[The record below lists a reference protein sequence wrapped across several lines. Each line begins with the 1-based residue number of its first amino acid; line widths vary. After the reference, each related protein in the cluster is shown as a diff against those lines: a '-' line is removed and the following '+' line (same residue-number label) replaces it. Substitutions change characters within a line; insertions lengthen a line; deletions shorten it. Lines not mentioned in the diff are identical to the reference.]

1 MANDLMVSLLE
12 ATAASTLAI
21 LLVMALRIPLR
32 RHFGATAAHALWVC
46 VPLACL
52 AVLLPARQAETH
64 WALPQVTVLQ
74 PTPAA
79 IVEANVSWSVLPAWL
94 LALWSA
100 GVLFMVARLAMQQRR
115 FTRAV
120 GPVTEAAPGV
130 MRASA
135 SVGLPAAC
143 GVLRPRILL
152 PADFDHRYTEAER
165 ALVLCHERLHIRRG
179 DLFGNLLAA
188 LLRSLFW
195 FNPLM
200 HLASRLHR
208 LDQEFACD
216 AAVIARHPGERRRY
230 GEAMLKAHLAGI
242 PLPVG
247 CHWTYHH
254 PLKERIA
261 MLKHPLRSR
270 TRRFAAAALVMLMV
284 AGTGIAAWAA
294 QPAAQ
299 SQAAHDFHYRIGA
312 TLEVDGER
320 QDVALRDWP
329 GRKVGFASTT
339 KAGRAWRI
347 ELTVDPA
354 EQPGQV
360 KLSGDISVDGKPVS
374 KPILIGA
381 LDQAMRIEV
390 TPPDGSSTFALS
402 MVVSQHDGAPGPDA
416 ASVPKQPAPAYPE
429 DAKAHGQ
436 SGLVVLK
443 LRVGPDG
450 RVREAIVESSEP
462 AGLFD
467 EASLAAARQWTF
479 EPPTENGVRGEGWVR
494 VPIRYDVKGDPDGN
508 GEGSP
513 DTDPRTAW
521 STLDMAQSTSLR
533 TLECDEM
540 KFDGDDDRKVSCG
553 QRIAKTQ

>member
-1 MANDLMVSLLE
+1 MASDLMMALVE

-32 RHFGATAAHALWVC
+32 RHFGATAAHMLWVG
-46 VPLACL
+46 VPLACV
-52 AVLLPARQAETH
+52 AVLLPARQAQTH
-64 WALPQVTVLQ
+64 WVLPQVAVLQ

-79 IVEANVSWSVLPAWL
+79 VVETTMSWSVLPIWL
-94 LALWSA
+94 LAFWGT
-100 GVLFMVARLAMQQRR
+100 GVLLMVARLAVQQRR
-115 FTRAV
+115 FLRAA
-120 GPVTEAAPGV
+120 GPMMRAAPGV

-135 SVGLPAAC
+135 SAGLPAAY

-165 ALVLCHERLHIRRG
+165 TLVLCHERLHIRRG
-179 DLFGNLLAA
+179 DLVGNLLAA
-188 LLRSLFW
+188 LMRSVFW

-200 HLASRLHR
+200 HLASRMHR

-230 GEAMLKAHLAGI
+230 GEAMLKAHLGGI

-247 CHWTYHH
+247 CHWTHHH

-261 MLKHPLRSR
+261 MLKHPSRSR
-270 TRRFAAAALVMLMV
+270 TRRFAAATLVMLTV

-294 QPAAQ
+294 QPAARA
-299 SQAAHDFHYRIGA
+299 QAAHDFHYRIGA

-354 EQPGQV
+354 EKPGQV

-374 KPILIGA
+374 KPVLIGV
-381 LDQAMRIEV
+381 LDKPMRIEV

-402 MVVSQHDGAPGPDA
+402 MVVSQYDGAPGLDA
-416 ASVPKQPAPAYPE
+416 TSVPKQPAPAYPE
-429 DAKAHGQ
+429 EAKARGQ

-479 EPPTENGVRGEGWVR
+479 EPPMENGVRGEGWVR
-494 VPIRYDVKGDPDGN
+494 VPIRYDVKGDPDGS

-513 DTDPRTAW
+513 DADPRTAW
-521 STLDMAQSTSLR
+521 STLDMTQSTSLR

-540 KFDGDDDRKVSCG
+540 RFGGDTPSKVSCG
-553 QRIAKTQ
+553 QRIAKTP

>member
-1 MANDLMVSLLE
+1 MATELMMALFE

-32 RHFGATAAHALWVC
+32 RHFGATAAHMLWVG
-46 VPLACL
+46 VPLACV

-64 WALPQVTVLQ
+64 WVLPQVAVLQ
-74 PTPAA
+74 PTPAMV
-79 IVEANVSWSVLPAWL
+79 VEASMAWFTGPALL
-94 LALWSA
+94 LAFWGA
-100 GVLFMVARLAMQQRR
+100 GVLLMVARLAMQQRR
-115 FTRAV
+115 FIRTA
-120 GPVTEAAPGV
+120 GPVTETSPGV

-135 SVGLPAAC
+135 SAGLPAAY

-179 DLFGNLLAA
+179 DLFANLLAA
-188 LLRSLFW
+188 LMRSLFW

-208 LDQEFACD
+208 LDQELACD
-216 AAVIARHPGERRRY
+216 AAVIAHHPGERRRY
-230 GEAMLKAHLAGI
+230 GEAMLKAHLAGT

-247 CHWTYHH
+247 CHWTHHH

-261 MLKHPLRSR
+261 MLKHPSHSR
-270 TRRFAAAALVMLMV
+270 TRRFAAATLVMLTV

-299 SQAAHDFHYRIGA
+299 AQAAHDFHYRIGA

-329 GRKVGFASTT
+329 GRKVGFATTT

-347 ELTVDPA
+347 ALIVDPA
-354 EQPGQV
+354 QQPGQV

-374 KPILIGA
+374 KPVLIGA
-381 LDQAMRIEV
+381 LDKAMRIEV

-402 MVVSQHDGAPGPDA
+402 MVVSQYDGAPGPDA
-416 ASVPKQPAPAYPE
+416 ASVPKQPAPSYPE
-429 DAKAHGQ
+429 DAKARGQ

-450 RVREAIVESSEP
+450 RVREAVVESSEP

-479 EPPTENGVRGEGWVR
+479 QPPVENGVRGEGWVR
-494 VPIRYDVKGDPDGN
+494 VPIKYDVNGGDEEN
-508 GEGSP
+508 G
-513 DTDPRTAW
+513 DTRPTA
-521 STLDMAQSTSLR
+521 
-533 TLECDEM
+533 DEP
-540 KFDGDDDRKVSCG
+540 
-553 QRIAKTQ
+553 AA

>member
-1 MANDLMVSLLE
+1 
-12 ATAASTLAI
+12 
-21 LLVMALRIPLR
+21 
-32 RHFGATAAHALWVC
+32 
-46 VPLACL
+46 
-52 AVLLPARQAETH
+52 
-64 WALPQVTVLQ
+64 
-74 PTPAA
+74 
-79 IVEANVSWSVLPAWL
+79 
-94 LALWSA
+94 
-100 GVLFMVARLAMQQRR
+100 
-115 FTRAV
+115 
-120 GPVTEAAPGV
+120 
-130 MRASA
+130 
-135 SVGLPAAC
+135 
-143 GVLRPRILL
+143 
-152 PADFDHRYTEAER
+152 
-165 ALVLCHERLHIRRG
+165 
-179 DLFGNLLAA
+179 
-188 LLRSLFW
+188 
-195 FNPLM
+195 
-200 HLASRLHR
+200 
-208 LDQEFACD
+208 
-216 AAVIARHPGERRRY
+216 
-230 GEAMLKAHLAGI
+230 
-242 PLPVG
+242 
-247 CHWTYHH
+247 
-254 PLKERIA
+254 

-270 TRRFAAAALVMLMV
+270 TRRFAAATLVMLTV

-299 SQAAHDFHYRIGA
+299 AQAAHDFHYRIGA

-354 EQPGQV
+354 QQPGQV

-429 DAKAHGQ
+429 DAKARGQ

-494 VPIRYDVKGDPDGN
+494 VPIRYDVKGDPDSR
-508 GEGSP
+508 EGSA
-513 DTDPRTAW
+513 DTDAG
-521 STLDMAQSTSLR
+521 
-533 TLECDEM
+533 
-540 KFDGDDDRKVSCG
+540 K
-553 QRIAKTQ
+553 QRLAATRR

>member
-1 MANDLMVSLLE
+1 
-12 ATAASTLAI
+12 
-21 LLVMALRIPLR
+21 
-32 RHFGATAAHALWVC
+32 
-46 VPLACL
+46 
-52 AVLLPARQAETH
+52 
-64 WALPQVTVLQ
+64 
-74 PTPAA
+74 
-79 IVEANVSWSVLPAWL
+79 
-94 LALWSA
+94 
-100 GVLFMVARLAMQQRR
+100 
-115 FTRAV
+115 
-120 GPVTEAAPGV
+120 
-130 MRASA
+130 
-135 SVGLPAAC
+135 
-143 GVLRPRILL
+143 
-152 PADFDHRYTEAER
+152 
-165 ALVLCHERLHIRRG
+165 
-179 DLFGNLLAA
+179 
-188 LLRSLFW
+188 
-195 FNPLM
+195 
-200 HLASRLHR
+200 
-208 LDQEFACD
+208 
-216 AAVIARHPGERRRY
+216 
-230 GEAMLKAHLAGI
+230 ML
-242 PLPVG
+242 
-247 CHWTYHH
+247 T
-254 PLKERIA
+254 
-261 MLKHPLRSR
+261 
-270 TRRFAAAALVMLMV
+270 V

-299 SQAAHDFHYRIGA
+299 AQAVHDFHYRIGA

-416 ASVPKQPAPAYPE
+416 ASVPEQPAPAYPE
-429 DAKAHGQ
+429 DAKARGQ

-479 EPPTENGVRGEGWVR
+479 EPPTDNGVRGEGWVR
-494 VPIRYDVKGDPDGN
+494 VPIRYDVKGDPDGS

-521 STLDMAQSTSLR
+521 STLDMTQSTSLR
-533 TLECDEM
+533 TLDCDEM
-540 KFDGDDDRKVSCG
+540 KVDGDDPRKVSCG
-553 QRIAKTQ
+553 QRIANAR

>member
-1 MANDLMVSLLE
+1 MANDAMMALLE
-12 ATAASTLAI
+12 ATIASTLAI
-21 LLVMALRIPLR
+21 LLVMILRVPLR
-32 RHFGATAAHALWVC
+32 RHLGAAAAHALWIC
-46 VPLACL
+46 VPLACV
-52 AVLLPARQAETH
+52 AVLVPARHAETQ
-64 WALPQVTVLQ
+64 WVLPQVVVLQ
-74 PTPAA
+74 PTSVAA
-79 IVEANVSWSVLPAWL
+79 VEANASWPALPALL
-94 LALWSA
+94 LAFWGA
-100 GVLFMVARLAMQQRR
+100 GALLMVARLAAQQRR
-115 FTRAV
+115 FIRAV
-120 GPVTEAAPGV
+120 GPMTEATPGV
-130 MRASA
+130 LRASE
-135 SVGLPAAC
+135 SVGLPAAY
-143 GVLRPRILL
+143 GLLRPKILL
-152 PADFDHRYTEAER
+152 PADFDHRYTDAER

-188 LLRSLFW
+188 LLRSVFW

-216 AAVIARHPGERRRY
+216 AAVVARHPGERRIY
-230 GEAMLKAHLAGI
+230 GEAMLKAHLVGI

-247 CHWTYHH
+247 CHWTQHH

-270 TRRFAAAALVMLMV
+270 TRRFAAAALVMLLV

-299 SQAAHDFHYRIGA
+299 AQGAHDFHYRIGA

-320 QDVALRDWP
+320 QDVVLRDWP

-347 ELTVDPA
+347 ELTVDPTQ
-354 EQPGQV
+354 QPGQV
-360 KLSGDISVDGKPVS
+360 KLSGDISVDDKPVS
-374 KPILIGA
+374 KPVLLGR
-381 LDQAMRIEV
+381 LDQEMRIEV

-402 MVVSQHDGAPGPDA
+402 MIVSRHDGAPGPDA

-429 DAKAHGQ
+429 EAKARGQ

-479 EPPTENGVRGEGWVR
+479 EPPTEHGMRGEGWVR
-494 VPIRYDVKGDPDGN
+494 VPIRYDVDGDPDGRD
-508 GEGSP
+508 EGSS
-513 DTDPRTAW
+513 DTDPPTAW
-521 STLDMAQSTSLR
+521 STLDMSQSTSLR

-540 KFDGDDDRKVSCG
+540 KFDGDDRRKVSCG
-553 QRIAKTQ
+553 QRIAGKP